1 MTAVAHALFDFELP
15 ARLEAATPPEE
26 RGRGRDDVR
35 LLVTHRAARRIEHGR
50 FTDLPDL
57 LSAGDLLVVN
67 RSATIPAALSAEVG
81 GEAALLHLSS
91 PRGDGTW
98 IVELRHRDSDGRNSP
113 WLDAASG
120 TTLILPEGASARLLR
135 PTAQGVDHGQKVR
148 LWLAE
153 FDLPTPPTTFLNRH
167 GVPIRYGHVDR
178 DRPLA
183 AYQTV
188 FATEPGSAEMPSA
201 GRPFTFELVTALV
214 ARGVALAPLLL
225 HCGVSSMEAHEPPA
239 AERFLV
245 PAATAERVNA
255 TRRLGGRVVA
265 VGTTVVR
272 ALESAALAPGLVLP
286 ADGWTDLVIRAD
298 HPMMAIDGLL
308 TGWHEPRASH
318 LALLEALVGR
328 ELLETS
334 YRAALDQGYLWH
346 EFGDSHLLLP

>member
-1 MTAVAHALFDFELP
+1 MDFELP
-15 ARLEAATPPEE
+15 AGLEAATPPEE

-35 LLVTHRAARRIEHGR
+35 LLVTHQAAGRIEHRR

-57 LSAGDLLVVN
+57 LRAGDLLVVN
-67 RSATIPAALSAEVG
+67 RSATIPAALSAQVG
-81 GEAALLHLSS
+81 GEPALLHLAS

-98 IVELRHRDSDGRNSP
+98 VVELRHSDPDGRNSP

-120 TTLILPEGASARLLR
+120 TALVLPEGATARLLR
-135 PTAQGVDHGQKVR
+135 PAAQAVEPGHKVR
-148 LWLAE
+148 LWLAQL
-153 FDLPTPPTTFLNRH
+153 DLPSSPTAFLNRH

-178 DRPLA
+178 ARPLA

-201 GRPFTFELVTALV
+201 ARPFTFELVTALV
-214 ARGVALAPLLL
+214 ARGVGIAPLVL
-225 HCGVSSMEAHEPPA
+225 HCGVSSMEAHEPPTT
-239 AERFLV
+239 ERFLI

-255 TRRLGGRVVA
+255 TRRLSGRVVA

-272 ALESAALAPGLVLP
+272 ALETAALAPGLVLP
-286 ADGWTDLVIRAD
+286 ADGWTDLVIGANHR
-298 HPMMAIDGLL
+298 MRVIDGLL

-318 LALLEALVGR
+318 LALLQALVGS

-334 YRAALDQGYLWH
+334 YRAA
-346 EFGDSHLLLP
+346 